1 MQTTYIGQEKFIVR
15 GGRHFRATEA
25 SEDAA
30 TQAECA
36 EKVLAAPAVTWQ
48 NGRNS
53 HETAGE
59 ILERAEDVLLD
70 HMVLLAA

>member
-15 GGRHFRATEA
+15 GARHFRITEA

-30 TQAECA
+30 TQAEWA
-36 EKVLAAPAVTWQ
+36 DKVLAAPAVIWQ

-53 HETAGE
+53 HEAAGE
-59 ILERAEDVLLD
+59 ILNQAEDVLLD

>member
-15 GGRHFRATEA
+15 GARHFRATEA
-25 SEDAA
+25 SMNAA
-30 TQAECA
+30 TQAEWA
-36 EKVLAAPAVTWQ
+36 EKILAAPAITWQ

-53 HETAGE
+53 HEAAGE

-70 HMVLLAA
+70 HMALLAA

>member
-15 GGRHFRATEA
+15 NGQHFRATEA
-25 SEDAA
+25 SRDAA
-30 TQAECA
+30 TQAEWA
-36 EKVLAAPAVTWQ
+36 ESILAAPAVIWQ

-53 HETAGE
+53 HEVAGE

-70 HMVLLAA
+70 HAALVA